1 MKRNYLAPP
10 PPPPAIRAAMAK
22 VAERSV
28 KNLPVFDFSSGN
40 VGALPAEL
48 SLFTRFEVEV
58 NRKLPES
65 LVAIAESLKR
75 GIIESFYPSPRGL
88 GYSPTGGIPLTK
100 KLVLEYF
107 KSIHGVPLSENDLNR
122 VIITA
127 GGQQALAASLRSLKE
142 GTSVL
147 MPRWEYDAASGTVK
161 THGLREVRVNVRD
174 DLSIDLSDVE
184 IKATRDS
191 VFYLSMPNNPTGY
204 TNPSDLRSIIEVMIR
219 NDGAV
224 VWDAPYIFTVL
235 RLNSGKAVYD
245 EGFLKEKLNEF
256 RNISSKYYDYM
267 CILSSLSKTCLIA
280 GLRFGMALSCPEW
293 IENMNAIVGREN
305 LSSPTAS
312 FIIGTVIL
320 EEFLKNPITH
330 TWTCKV
336 LADRLTILME
346 ELNEYLIIPGNGVF
360 GALYVLIKTPIDGD
374 KFSAKIL
381 EEYGVVTVPGRAFYG
396 EPVNAV
402 RLSLVAAPWIE
413 GDEKWVRNVRE
424 LKKALK
430 ST

>member
-1 MKRNYLAPP
+1 MKRNYLSPP

-22 VAERSV
+22 AAEREV
-28 KNLPVFDFSSGN
+28 RKLPVFDFSSGN
-40 VGALPAEL
+40 VGRLPVEL
-48 SLFTRFEVEV
+48 NLFTKLEVEV
-58 NRKLPES
+58 NRDLPES
-65 LVAIAESLKR
+65 LAAIAEGLGR
-75 GIIESFYPSPRGL
+75 GIIEAFYPSPKGL
-88 GYSPTGGIPLTK
+88 GYSTTGGTPQIK
-100 KLVLEYF
+100 KLILEYF
-107 KSIHGVPLSENDLNR
+107 RDIHGVPLSENDLNR
-122 VIITA
+122 VIVTA
-127 GGQQALAASLRSLKE
+127 GGQQALAASLRSLRR
-142 GTSVL
+142 GIDVL

-161 THGLREVRVNVRD
+161 AHGLREVRVDVKE

-184 IKATRDS
+184 GKATQDS
-191 VFYLSMPNNPTGY
+191 VFYISMPNNPTGY
-204 TNPSDLRSIIEVMIR
+204 TSPSDLKSIIEVMIR
-219 NDGAV
+219 RDGAV

-235 RLNSGKAVYD
+235 RLGSGKAVYD
-245 EGFLKEKLNEF
+245 EDFLKEKLNEF

-293 IENMNAIVGREN
+293 IENMNTIVGREN
-305 LSSPTAS
+305 LSSPTTS
-312 FIIGTVIL
+312 FIIGAVIL
-320 EEFLKNPITH
+320 EEFLKKPITH
-330 TWTCKV
+330 AWTCRV

-346 ELNEYLIIPGNGVF
+346 ELNEYLILPGNGVF
-360 GALYVLIKTPIDGD
+360 GALYVLVKTPIDGD

-413 GDEKWVRNVRE
+413 GDEKWISNIRE

-430 ST
+430 SI